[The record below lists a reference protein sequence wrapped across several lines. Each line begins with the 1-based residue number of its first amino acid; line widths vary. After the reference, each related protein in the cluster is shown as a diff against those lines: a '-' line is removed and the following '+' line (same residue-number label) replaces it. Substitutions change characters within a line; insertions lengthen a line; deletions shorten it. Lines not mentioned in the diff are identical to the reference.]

1 MRDFI
6 ADVRAEYASMAPR
19 DWANWAL
26 TLGITLALLVYITS
40 QSI

>member
-6 ADVRAEYASMAPR
+6 ADMRAEYASMTPK

-26 TLGITLALLVYITS
+26 TLGITLALLVYIAG